1 MSTMPRPST
10 YPGANSPNGG
20 RVGWRGR
27 IGQQVQ
33 QIRYRWQ
40 RDWTSQPLEQL
51 RARDVWR
58 RFWMAGCFLGGLG
71 LVALLVMVLW
81 FRPVQTPLIA
91 ISAPAYALP
100 LPPDAW
106 SGEDLAALGE
116 LNDRSI
122 QLLDTSPAWQ
132 SAESGLAALD
142 QQLHA
147 LAQQGTKSG
156 AVILYISMH
165 GAADGAG
172 RPVLLP
178 PGASPLRSETWLR
191 LSDLLQRIK
200 AQNLPDAWH
209 KLLVLD
215 CNRIDV
221 AWNMG
226 ILSNGFA
233 DGLADA
239 VRDAAIPNLVVLN
252 STSPGQRG
260 WDSADL
266 AGSVF
271 GHYLQQGLA
280 GAADAPVRGADGE
293 AIGGNGDHRVSL
305 HELHHYLLRHV
316 DDWAQRNRA
325 DRQQPM
331 LVPAGAADFTVV
343 GSLNPRTQRK
353 LAEAAGGGEA
363 NVSAAAIDRLWRA
376 NDRIAALHPERFDP
390 LAWSD
395 FQHKLLWLER
405 AAAAGKTYS
414 APARALRKQLQNLAD
429 RIEAARRG
437 GRRTAEPYWRGPIC
451 SAIARP
457 AIPER

>member
-1 MSTMPRPST
+1 MASNGQRST
-10 YPGANSPNGG
+10 YQGAVSPNGG

-27 IGQQVQ
+27 IGQQAQ

-40 RDWTSQPLEQL
+40 RNWTSQPLEQL

-58 RFWMAGCFLGGLG
+58 RVWMAGCLLGAIGFVAV
-71 LVALLVMVLW
+71 LVAVLW
-81 FRPVQTPLIA
+81 FRPVQTPLVA

-100 LPPDAW
+100 FPPDAW
-106 SGEDLAALGE
+106 SGEDLAALHDLDADGAG
-116 LNDRSI
+116 SI
-122 QLLDTSPAWQ
+122 HLTDTSSAWQ
-132 SAESGLAALD
+132 SADSGLASLD
-142 QQLHA
+142 TQLHS
-147 LAQQGTKSG
+147 LARQGNKSG
-156 AVILYISMH
+156 VVILYISMH
-165 GAADGAG
+165 GASDAAG

-178 PGASPLRSETWLR
+178 PGSSPLRSETWLK
-191 LSDLLQRIK
+191 LSDLLDRIK

-209 KLLVLD
+209 KLLILD
-215 CNRIDV
+215 CNRVEV

-239 VRDAAIPNLVVLN
+239 VREAAIPNLVILN

-271 GHYLQQGLA
+271 GHYLQLGLA
-280 GAADAPVRGADGE
+280 GAADTPVRGPEGE
-293 AIGGNGDHRVSL
+293 VLGGNGDHRVSL
-305 HELHHYLLRHV
+305 NELHRYLQRRV
-316 DDWAQRNRA
+316 DDWVQRNRA

-343 GSLNPRTQRK
+343 WSLNHKTQRK
-353 LAEAAGGGEA
+353 MAEATGGGET
-363 NVSAAAIDRLWRA
+363 NVSAAAIDKLWRA
-376 NDRIAALHPERFDP
+376 NDRIAALHPQRFDS

-414 APARALRKQLQNLAD
+414 GGPQL
-429 RIEAARRG
+429 AA
-437 GRRTAEPYWRGPIC
+437 
-451 SAIARP
+451 AIA
-457 AIPER
+457 ERG